1 MAKKGFVEIAA
12 QFQGNGMIVRAPH
25 FRDLLRF
32 GLNLREVS
40 QEAGIEVKRDGVTPE
55 GFYIQCRS
63 EEDAKRLWQKL
74 EPRLLETGHHQSLRL
89 HHLAGLAF
97 KDDPESFEKVMA
109 SFDHA
114 SPLDPRFD
122 WDAPIIRDEEPVG
135 PA

>member
-12 QFQGNGMIVRAPH
+12 EFQGSGMIVRAPH
-25 FRDLLRF
+25 FRDLLDF

-40 QEAGIEVKRDGVTPE
+40 KETGIEVRRDGVTPE

-63 EEDAKRLWQKL
+63 EEDTKQLWQVL

-97 KDDPESFEKVMA
+97 KHDPEAYEKVMA

-122 WDAPIIRDEEPVG
+122 RDAPIVRDEEPVG
-135 PA
+135 PV

>member
-12 QFQGNGMIVRAPH
+12 EFQGSGMIVRAPH
-25 FRDLLRF
+25 FRDLLDF
-32 GLNLREVS
+32 GQNLRRASEETHIDVM
-40 QEAGIEVKRDGVTPE
+40 RNGVTPE
-55 GFYIQCRS
+55 GFYIKCRS
-63 EEDAKRLWQKL
+63 EEDAKQLWQKL

-97 KDDPESFEKVMA
+97 KHDPEAYEKVMA
-109 SFDHA
+109 IFDHA

-122 WDAPIIRDEEPVG
+122 QDAPVIADDEPAG

>member
-12 QFQGNGMIVRAPH
+12 EFQGSGMIVRAPH
-25 FRDLLRF
+25 FRDLLDF

-40 QEAGIEVKRDGVTPE
+40 KETGIEVRRDGVTPE

-63 EEDAKRLWQKL
+63 EEDTKQLWQVL

-97 KDDPESFEKVMA
+97 KHDPESYEKVMA

-122 WDAPIIRDEEPVG
+122 RDAPIVRDEEPVG
-135 PA
+135 PV